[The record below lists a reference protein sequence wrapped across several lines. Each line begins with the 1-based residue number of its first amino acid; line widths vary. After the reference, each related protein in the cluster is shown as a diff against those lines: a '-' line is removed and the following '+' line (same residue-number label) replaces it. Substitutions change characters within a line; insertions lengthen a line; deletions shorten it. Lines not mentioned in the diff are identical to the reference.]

1 PGLDQGLDGILLANA
16 LHFVRNPDV
25 VLARLAAR
33 VRPDG
38 RVVVVEYDGRPA
50 NRWVPHPIPM
60 AGLPALAGAAGLA
73 NPTITATRPSAF
85 GGILYVAAAQRLA
98 ETGGEQAGAD
108 RR

>member
-1 PGLDQGLDGILLANA
+1 LDGILLANA

-50 NRWVPHPIPM
+50 NPLGTSPHSDGGPPRLGGRRGPGESDDHRH
-60 AGLPALAGAAGLA
+60 ATLGLRGNPVRRSGAAA
-73 NPTITATRPSAF
+73 R
-85 GGILYVAAAQRLA
+85 
-98 ETGGEQAGAD
+98 
-108 RR
+108 